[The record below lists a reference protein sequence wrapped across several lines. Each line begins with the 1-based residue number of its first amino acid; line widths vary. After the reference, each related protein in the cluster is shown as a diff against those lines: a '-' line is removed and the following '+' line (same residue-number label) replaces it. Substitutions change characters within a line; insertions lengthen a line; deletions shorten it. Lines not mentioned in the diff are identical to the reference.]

1 MDKIHLGS
9 VICSYKR
16 RKQGAILFVKVPA
29 TIIKSDWRGDAL
41 KIIPK
46 RSISYL
52 LTAACIISTAQ
63 QARPKVKGHK
73 EPALAHV
80 ISDKTREDNHSNFIN
95 YIVYLRKQRLICLE
109 NPLGLLT
116 PYTDLLFFFPT
127 TGEKSNTPRIAV

>member
-1 MDKIHLGS
+1 M
-9 VICSYKR
+9 
-16 RKQGAILFVKVPA
+16 
-29 TIIKSDWRGDAL
+29 
-41 KIIPK
+41 IPK

-95 YIVYLRKQRLICLE
+95 YIIIYLRKQRLMCFE
-109 NPLGLLT
+109 NPLGRLT
-116 PYTDLLFFFPT
+116 PYTERLFFFPT